1 MSFFY
6 FMSPKQY
13 HIFNA
18 EINQI
23 IIGEMYCVW
32 VAYLVYF
39 RLLQKWHGNKCV
51 SKCEVFSLIRHQ
63 GFGVLSV
70 ILANHSIK
78 LLTSLFQDLQVEA
91 LHRVR
96 LNITAAFKLLEHFCV
111 VNTSE
116 AVFCLPGLGQWR
128 ASSRAEHHG
137 PEHIHTE
144 SAETHWLGPS
154 HQPALYAALHLL

>member
-1 MSFFY
+1 
-6 FMSPKQY
+6 MSPKQY
-13 HIFNA
+13 HIFKA
-18 EINQI
+18 ENKLN
-23 IIGEMYCVW
+23 IIGEINILSVW

-39 RLLQKWHGNKCV
+39 RLLQKWHIYVYKCV
-51 SKCEVFSLIRHQ
+51 SKREVFSLIRHQ

-96 LNITAAFKLLEHFCV
+96 LNITASFKLLERFCV

-137 PEHIHTE
+137 PEHVHTK
-144 SAETHWLGPS
+144 STETHWLGPS
-154 HQPALYAALHLL
+154 HQPALHAALHLL